1 MSPTDPPRRLVAPDY
16 ATPPFRQDPDFPR
29 AAGWLSSLHDDDPMA
44 FILGVP
50 FSDLSISGA
59 SCDLLPGVLREA
71 LWSFSTFL
79 PERGVDLIQHAVVDL
94 GDVDLGGLYITEALA
109 RIQSV
114 LAEVDRAKPVAIVG
128 GDNSI
133 TSPAMLGAV
142 GPGGG
147 LITIDAH
154 HDLRDY
160 ERDGLSNGSPV
171 RVLLDAGVEGRRV
184 WQIGIRD
191 LANSKVYSDLA
202 EKEGITVVRARELKT
217 EGSVAEAL
225 DRALSALSA
234 TDGIYVDVDLDVVE
248 RALAPGAPAAQPGGL
263 QPGEVAEAAFICGA
277 NPKVRALDIVE
288 VDPERDVAGATVRLA
303 ALVLLSF
310 LAGVATR

>member
-1 MSPTDPPRRLVAPDY
+1 MNPTGPSLPLVPPDY
-16 ATPPFRQDPDFPR
+16 ATPGFPQDPDFPR
-29 AAGWLSSLHDDDPMA
+29 AAGWLSSLHEEDPMA
-44 FILGVP
+44 FVLGVP

-59 SCDLLPGVLREA
+59 SCDLLPAALREA

-79 PERGVDLIQHAVVDL
+79 RERGVDLIQHAVVDL

-114 LAEVDRAKPVAIVG
+114 VAEVDPAKPIAIVG

-142 GPGGG
+142 GAGGG

-171 RVLLDAGVEGRRV
+171 RVLLDAGVEGRRI

-191 LANSKVYSDLA
+191 LVNSKVYSDLA
-202 EKEGITVVRARELKT
+202 DKEGITAIRARQVRNQGIGT
-217 EGSVAEAL
+217 AL

-263 QPGEVAEAAFICGA
+263 LPEDVAEAAFICGA
-277 NPKVRALDIVE
+277 HGRVRALDVVE

>member
-1 MSPTDPPRRLVAPDY
+1 
-16 ATPPFRQDPDFPR
+16 
-29 AAGWLSSLHDDDPMA
+29 MA

-59 SCDLLPGVLREA
+59 SCDLLPGALRKA

-79 PERGVDLIQHAVVDL
+79 PERGVDLMQHAVVDL
-94 GDVDLGGLYITEALA
+94 GDVDLGGLYVTEALA

-114 LAEVDRAKPVAIVG
+114 VAEVGRTKPLAIIG

-133 TSPAMLGAV
+133 TSPAMLGSV
-142 GPGGG
+142 GDRGG

-202 EKEGITVVRARELKT
+202 DKEGITVVKSSQVKS
-217 EGSVAEAL
+217 EGLGAVL
-225 DRALSALSA
+225 GRALSALSG
-234 TDGIYVDVDLDVVE
+234 TNGIYVDVDLDVVE
-248 RALAPGAPAAQPGGL
+248 RAFAPAAPAAQPDGL
-263 QPGEVAEAAFICGA
+263 QPNEVAEAAFVAGA
-277 NPKVRALDIVE
+277 HPSVRSLDIVE
-288 VDPERDVAGATVRLA
+288 VDPERDIAGATVRLA